1 MARRVAVIGAGP
13 IGLEAALEAA
23 RRGFEVRLYEAGR
36 VGEHLRRFGAVTLFT
51 PFGMNSSSEG
61 RARLRAEGVSLPN
74 ETSPLT
80 ADELVE
86 WYLVPLARLPELAS
100 SIREGERV
108 THVGREGLAKGDAVG
123 SGREGRGF
131 LLRVE
136 PVGGGAPRFDPADLV
151 IDTTGIYGQPNA
163 TGPGGLPAAGEEQ
176 LEGAVARYLDPSL
189 RSAKGP
195 YGRGTTLLI
204 GDGHSAATALVWMDH
219 AARTGATHE
228 VHWICRERVVPFPE
242 IEGDPLPDRFELAR
256 KANEIAAGALWL
268 TRHPGAGVAAYERH
282 GHRVHVTLADGGTLE
297 VDRVLA
303 LVGYRPDVA
312 MTREL
317 QVHYCYASE
326 GTMKLAAAIRGS
338 AGAGGDCLAQVAH
351 GPESLEN
358 PEPDFFV
365 LGAKS
370 YGRNPQFLLSM
381 GHQQVRDAFQLI
393 GSATETGAPAP
404 AR

>member
-1 MARRVAVIGAGP
+1 MALRVAVIGAGP
-13 IGLEAALEAA
+13 IGLEAALEGA

-51 PFGMNSSSEG
+51 PFGMNSSPEG

-86 WYLVPLARLPELAS
+86 WYLVPLARLPNLAS

-108 THVGREGLAKGDAVG
+108 THVGREGLAKGEG
-123 SGREGRGF
+123 GREGRGF
-131 LLRVE
+131 LVRVE
-136 PVGGGAPRFDPADLV
+136 PVGGGAPRFDHADVV

-176 LEGAVARYLDPSL
+176 LEGAVARHLDPSL
-189 RSAKGP
+189 RSATGP

-204 GDGHSAATALVWMDH
+204 GDGHSAATALVWLDH
-219 AARTGATHE
+219 AARTGAVHE
-228 VHWICRERVVPFPE
+228 VHWISRERFVPFPG
-242 IEGDPLPDRFELAR
+242 IEGDPLPSRFELAR

-268 TRHPGAGVAAYERH
+268 TRHPGAAVAAYERH
-282 GHRVHVTLADGGTLE
+282 GERIHVTLAEGGTLE

-303 LVGYRPDVA
+303 LVGYRPDVV

-326 GTMKLAAAIRGS
+326 GPMKLAAAIRGS

-351 GPESLEN
+351 GPESLQN

-393 GSATETGAPAP
+393 GSATETGAPAH